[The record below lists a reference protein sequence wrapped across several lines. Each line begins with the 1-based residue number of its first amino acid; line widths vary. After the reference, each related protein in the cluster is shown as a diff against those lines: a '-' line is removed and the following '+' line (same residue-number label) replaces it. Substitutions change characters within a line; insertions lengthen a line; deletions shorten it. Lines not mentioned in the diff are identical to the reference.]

1 MKKAQFHDAEDGRR
15 RSRCAAGSDT
25 SEGSSRDM
33 STIEGVSGLRISG
46 ERQDRQEEVLT
57 AQALELIAR
66 LHRELN
72 ARRLDLLA
80 ARQERLRALA
90 AGDTLRFLPETAHI
104 RDDDSWRVAEPAP
117 GLVDRRA
124 EITGPTD
131 RKMTINA
138 LNSGAKV
145 WLADHEDANTP
156 LWENVIGG
164 QLNLKDALDRTI
176 DFSSPEG
183 KSYTLRPDEELPTIV
198 VRPRGWHL
206 PEKHIT
212 VDGEPTSGSLV
223 DFALYLATSGQ
234 KQIDRGLGPYFYL
247 PKMES
252 HLEARLWNDAFNLAQ
267 DFLGMPRGTIRA
279 TVLIETYPAAFEME
293 EILYELRE
301 HSAGLNAGRWDYMF
315 SVIKSFRTRGDEF
328 LLPDRNSVTM
338 TVPFMRAYTELLVRT
353 CHKRGAHAIGGMA
366 AFIPSKDP
374 EVNEQAFAKVR
385 ADKEREAN
393 DGFDGSWVAHPG
405 MVELCAEVFTGVLG
419 DRPNQLDRK
428 REDVH
433 VTAEQL
439 LDVRSTP
446 GEKTEA
452 GLRSNI
458 SVGIQ
463 YLESWLRGSG
473 AVGINNLMED
483 AATAEISRSQVW
495 QWLHNDVRLSNGDT
509 VTRELVERLVDE
521 EMAAIAEAR
530 GDAFAGGR
538 WDDARALF
546 TEMALADEYPD
557 FLTLP
562 AYERMP

>member
-1 MKKAQFHDAEDGRR
+1 
-15 RSRCAAGSDT
+15 
-25 SEGSSRDM
+25 M
-33 STIEGVSGLRISG
+33 STVEGVSGLEVSG
-46 ERQDRQEEVLT
+46 ARQDRQEEVLT
-57 AQALELIAR
+57 PQALELIAR

-72 ARRLDLLA
+72 PRRVELLSARH
-80 ARQERLRALA
+80 ERLRALA
-90 AGDTLRFLPETAHI
+90 DGGTLRFLPETAHV
-104 RDDDSWRVAEPAP
+104 RDDDSWQVAPPAP
-117 GLVDRRA
+117 GLVDRRV

-156 LWENVIGG
+156 LWENVVAG
-164 QLNLKDALDRTI
+164 QLSLKDAIDGTI
-176 DFSSPEG
+176 DFTSQDG
-183 KSYTLRPDEELPTIV
+183 KSYALRTDVELPTIV

-212 VDGEPTSGSLV
+212 VDGEQVSGGLV
-223 DFALYLATSGQ
+223 DFALYLATCGQ
-234 KQIDRGLGPYFYL
+234 KQIDRGSGPYFYL

-252 HLEARLWNDAFNLAQ
+252 HLEARLWNDAFNLGQ
-267 DFLGMPRGTIRA
+267 DFLGIPRGTIRG

-315 SVIKSFRTRGDEF
+315 SVIKSFRTRGEDF

-405 MVELCAEVFTGVLG
+405 MVELCKEVFTAVLG
-419 DRPNQLDRK
+419 DRPNQLDKK
-428 REDVH
+428 REDVQ

-446 GEKTEA
+446 GEVTEA
-452 GLRSNI
+452 GLRNDV
-458 SVGIQ
+458 SVGVQ

-483 AATAEISRSQVW
+483 AATAEIARSQVW
-495 QWLHNDVRLSNGDT
+495 QWLHNGVRLADGT
-509 VTRELVERLVDE
+509 QVTRELVERIVDE
-521 EMAAIAEAR
+521 EMEAIRLAR
-530 GDAFAGGR
+530 GDAFAAGR

-546 TEMALADEYPD
+546 TEMALADEMAD